1 MSGGD
6 GAALRHRDAAT
17 QPRLDCYSATIRRHH
32 CQDREKILTTYLI
45 NDKNWR
51 VLACLCP
58 PYIQHRRG
66 HQIFFIFVKFLHWSQ
81 YQVDTRTHY
90 RVHVIASGYRWRKDM
105 SGGSGLRRCGGNLA
119 AHARQPLVLDATLW
133 FASKSQSLSG
143 KVCMIILKHE
153 LK

>member
-1 MSGGD
+1 MVGVRPGAGWGGRGLTHEGGSRCGGAAVTTTSSTSHNYNFDEVGGPGGTVSGGD
-6 GAALRHRDAAT
+6 GSALQHRDAAT

-66 HQIFFIFVKFLHWSQ
+66 HQIFYIFVKFLHWSQ

-90 RVHVIASGYRWRKDM
+90 RVHVIASGYR
-105 SGGSGLRRCGGNLA
+105 
-119 AHARQPLVLDATLW
+119 
-133 FASKSQSLSG
+133 
-143 KVCMIILKHE
+143 
-153 LK
+153 